1 MTQMVIPLNET
12 DANAPL
18 RVDVHVEAEVLG
30 SEVARRKANVWLL
43 INAGNLLGAENP
55 RLCVEERLLWEV
67 DVVLTWPT
75 RGCMGTVGQ
84 LRLDAKTGE
93 VLADEWTLQAI
104 GESADALAT
113 G

>member
-1 MTQMVIPLNET
+1 MMIPLNET

-18 RVDVHVEAEVLG
+18 RVDVHVQAEVLG

-55 RLCVEERLLWEV
+55 RLCLAERLLWKV

-75 RGCMGTVGQ
+75 RGCMGKVGELQ
-84 LRLDAKTGE
+84 LDAKTGE
-93 VLADEWTLQAI
+93 VFADEATAQAI
-104 GESADALAT
+104 GESADALAA